1 MIRINLLGVPRPKKG
16 KRGGMGGGMP
26 TMGGGG
32 EGPGAVIFLALGLVL
47 GLGVA
52 GYFFWETNKESERL
66 ANEIQTQEREAA
78 RLQQVKTKYDQR
90 SKEAAAFERRVKV
103 IDELRAQQSGPVDL
117 LNTVGEMVN
126 NTDAVW
132 LDDMAE
138 TGNNINING
147 VALTTNAV
155 ANLMTNLKR
164 SGYFKNVEIRIASQD
179 QAVKEMTNFKFTLIC
194 EKMPKTTT

>member
-16 KRGGMGGGMP
+16 KRGGGGGGGMP
-26 TMGGGG
+26 SMGGD
-32 EGPGAVIFLALGLVL
+32 GPNGAIFLVLGAVL

-52 GYFFWETNKESERL
+52 GYLYWDTTKKAADL
-66 ANEIQTQEREAA
+66 QEKIAAADREGQ
-78 RLQQVKTKYDQR
+78 RLQTVKTKFEARQ
-90 SKEAAAFERRVKV
+90 KEAAVFERRVKV
-103 IDELRAQQSGPVDL
+103 IDELRSAQAGPSTL

-132 LDDMAE
+132 LNDMNE
-138 TGNNINING
+138 TGANINING

-164 SGYFKNVEIRIASQD
+164 SGIFKNVEIRVAAQD
-179 QAVKEMTNFKFTLIC
+179 PAVTEMTNFTFTLIC
-194 EKMPKTTT
+194 EKMPKATT

>member
-16 KRGGMGGGMP
+16 KRGGGGGGGMP
-26 TMGGGG
+26 SMGGD
-32 EGPGAVIFLALGLVL
+32 GPSAVVFLVLGAVL

-52 GYFFWETNKESERL
+52 GYLYWDTTKKAADL
-66 ANEIQTQEREAA
+66 QEKIAAADREGQ
-78 RLQQVKTKYDQR
+78 RLQTVKTKFEARQ
-90 SKEAAAFERRVKV
+90 KEAAVFERRVKV
-103 IDELRAQQSGPVDL
+103 IDELRSAQAGPSTL

-132 LDDMAE
+132 LNDMNE
-138 TGNNINING
+138 TGANINING

-164 SGYFKNVEIRIASQD
+164 SGIFKNVEIRVAAQD
-179 QAVKEMTNFKFTLIC
+179 PAVKEMTNFTFTLIC
-194 EKMPKTTT
+194 EKMPPKTT

>member
-1 MIRINLLGVPRPKKG
+1 
-16 KRGGMGGGMP
+16 MP
-26 TMGGGG
+26 SMGGGG
-32 EGPGAVIFLALGLVL
+32 EGPGAVLFLALGLVI

-52 GYFFWETNKESERL
+52 GYFFWETNKEAERL
-66 ANEIQTQEREAA
+66 ATEIQTQEREAT
-78 RLQQVKTKYDQR
+78 RLQQVKTKYEQR

>member
-16 KRGGMGGGMP
+16 KRGGGGGGGMP
-26 TMGGGG
+26 TMSGD
-32 EGPGAVIFLALGLVL
+32 GPGAILFMVLGLVL
-47 GLGVA
+47 GLGA
-52 GYFFWETNKESERL
+52 GGYLVYAENKKAADL
-66 ANEIQTQEREAA
+66 ATQLEAA
-78 RLQQVKTKYDQR
+78 NRESARLLTVKQKFEQR
-90 SKEAAAFERRVKV
+90 SKEASAFERRVKV

-126 NTDAVW
+126 STDAVW
-132 LDDMAE
+132 LNDMNEA
-138 TGNNINING
+138 GNNINING

-179 QAVKEMTNFKFTLIC
+179 PAVKDMTNFNFTLIC
-194 EKMPKTTT
+194 ERMPKTT